1 MKEPKDLLQ
10 TSYCQA
16 PEDAPRGPTTMCERA
31 RKQNKTHYNVLC
43 WYVCTKYPSFVYLV
57 TYVKKFTHLE

>member
-16 PEDAPRGPTTMCERA
+16 PQDAPRGPTTMCEQA
-31 RKQNKTHYNVLC
+31 RKQNKTHYNFLA
-43 WYVCTKYPSFVYLV
+43 VCCADMSVQSI
-57 TYVKKFTHLE
+57 HLLRI